1 MKDWLIMSNKPSKS
15 SKLKKGHLQTS
26 TFYWHNQ
33 YYETTL
39 SGLELAIDLLP
50 QSLLPKTLRTFVLI
64 LLKFFYKLL
73 IFHRDNDE
81 K

>member
-39 SGLELAIDLLP
+39 SGIGISNRSITSKSITQNTKNICVNSFE
-50 QSLLPKTLRTFVLI
+50 I
-64 LLKFFYKLL
+64 LLQIVNFS
-73 IFHRDNDE
+73 
-81 K
+81 